1 MSTWPPPPP
10 PTVKRASWFGIK
22 TIIVVALL
30 GLVGIALVWRAGRS
44 TYHNYQLAS
53 SAVDQFHM
61 QLNAGDYNTIYDEAT
76 DDFRRSGSREDITRF
91 FTSIHEQMGSAGNKN
106 AAGFHVNWRNGRV
119 WVDQVFNTRFEK
131 GQGQE
136 SFVWEIQQERP
147 LLYHYRLDSPNF
159 R

>member
-1 MSTWPPPPP
+1 M
-10 PTVKRASWFGIK
+10 ASASAAYRK
-22 TIIVVALL
+22 TRE
-30 GLVGIALVWRAGRS
+30 LVWNKNDHSGCVAWTRGHSAGLETGRS

-131 GQGQE
+131 GQGQG